1 MAGNPSSLRSLN
13 RWPLYRR
20 VGGRAFAWILWLGLG
35 LTLCAL
41 LATLMQLYGARSDNK
56 TIDALERREDIVV
69 VEQASPEVSFA
80 RLRFLAAVGRLDEA
94 LPWVER
100 LAAQALV
107 QDGTVA
113 SEKSTDIAVWSLYN
127 MGNAR
132 LRQAL
137 ELLGSTRTEEAPSLV
152 RLAKEYYVRA
162 LRLDA
167 SFWDARY
174 NLDIAS
180 RLVRDL
186 PPAEVSEEDESPEKP
201 KRLWTDLP
209 GLPKGLP

>member
-13 RWPLYRR
+13 GRQLLRR

-35 LTLCAL
+35 LTICAL
-41 LATLMQLYGARSDNK
+41 LVTVVALYGVRSDNK
-56 TIDALERREDIVV
+56 IIDALERREDIVV
-69 VEQASPEVSFA
+69 AEQASAEVSFA

-94 LPWVER
+94 LPRVELLAG
-100 LAAQALV
+100 LAAV
-107 QDGTVA
+107 QDGSPVPG
-113 SEKSTDIAVWSLYN
+113 KSTDIAVWSLYN

-167 SFWDARY
+167 GFWDARY

-186 PPAEVSEEDESPEKP
+186 PPADVSEEEESPEKP